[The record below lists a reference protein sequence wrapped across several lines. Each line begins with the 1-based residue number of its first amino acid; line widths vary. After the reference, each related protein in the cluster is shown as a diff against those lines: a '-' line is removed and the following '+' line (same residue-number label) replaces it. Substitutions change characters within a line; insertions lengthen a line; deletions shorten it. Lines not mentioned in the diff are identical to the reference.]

1 MESKRLTNKLSSS
14 FEDSLLLLVPKQAII
29 IEQND
34 NGVEYMLDG
43 QKHFISIDNDLGLT
57 FQEEPKAKKRK
68 LN

>member
-1 MESKRLTNKLSSS
+1 MESRKITGKLSSS
-14 FEDSLLLLVPKQAII
+14 FEDSLLLLVPRQAII

-34 NGVEYMLDG
+34 SGIEYVLDG

-57 FQEEPKAKKRK
+57 LQDEPKAKRRK